1 MQHSIGFNV
10 VFKSFVNVLPASESL
25 GGFTKMQIPGAKPN
39 LKPGEVRTPEST
51 LQLILSDR
59 SSKNTKL

>member
-1 MQHSIGFNV
+1 M
-10 VFKSFVNVLPASESL
+10 VFKSFINVPASESL
-25 GGFTKMQIPGAKPN
+25 GGFTKMQIPGANPN